1 MTRRTEL
8 RSHPRSEGTTG
19 RLQALTDGFYAV
31 AMTLLVLNLPL
42 DLTKSPLPST
52 ATVLSHALPH
62 LLLYFDSILVLGV
75 LWFGNRNAFEYVE
88 RTDHPH
94 TWLSLGV
101 LAFVALV
108 PWTTGLAAS
117 RLHDPLAITV
127 YTVNLVFATAF
138 DAATWLYAT
147 GRGHLTARM
156 SPEFTRTSRRLT
168 AVPVT
173 GMALATGLAWASTWA
188 GLATVVALPLLAIS
202 GLTYRVQHRLSTA
215 MHQPE

>member
-1 MTRRTEL
+1 MSRRTEL

-19 RLQALTDGFYAV
+19 RLQALTDGFFAV
-31 AMTLLVLNLPL
+31 AMTLLVLNLPIG
-42 DLTKSPLPST
+42 DRNGST
-52 ATVLSHALPH
+52 SAVLHQAWPH
-62 LLLYFDSILVLGV
+62 LLLYFDSVLVLGV

-117 RLHDPLAITV
+117 HLHDPVAITF
-127 YTVNLVFATAF
+127 YTVNLLIATVF

-147 GRGHLTARM
+147 GQGRLTARM
-156 SPEFTRTSRRLT
+156 TPEFTRISRRLT

-188 GLATVVALPLLAIS
+188 GLALVVALPLLAIS